1 MISWR
6 PVSLKIPH
14 TAERIGDFLQEA
26 PKDEGGDA
34 QRQSD
39 KGRIRFPA
47 RILRIA
53 SMVAG

>member
-14 TAERIGDFLQEA
+14 TAERI
-26 PKDEGGDA
+26 DEGGDA